1 MKRYFALLPALALVQ
16 SLCAQSVQEKIVT
29 LVDAYKQQQ
38 LFNGSVLVARQ
49 GTVIYQGAAGWQDAA
64 KRTPNTANGIFQI
77 GSVTKQFTS
86 AIIMQ
91 LQQEGRLSVHDHLDK
106 YLPGFPNGGKIT
118 LENLLTHT
126 SGLHNYT
133 DDTSFMKGDLR
144 KSYDVAGLTTRFAA
158 YAPDFEP
165 GTDWKYSNTGYY
177 LLGRVIEKVTGQP
190 YEKAVRARIF
200 TPLGMSHSGFDFT
213 HLSDADKTEPY
224 ILLTATG
231 HVPATIVDST
241 IAYSAGALY
250 STVGDLYKWERSI
263 YTGKILSPASWTTV
277 FTPYRHNYGYGWD
290 IDTLYGRTSISH
302 GGSIPGYQSYILR
315 IPADE
320 LVVIVL
326 DNSSKPQ
333 EALAHSLAALVLGQP
348 YVVPGTAVEMTVPEA
363 TLKQYV
369 GVYELAP
376 TFSIT
381 VTLEGGGLKA
391 QATGQRAFD
400 LYPEKENLFFL
411 KVVPAK
417 VEFTKDNTG
426 AVDGLILYQNGQQP
440 RAKKIK

>member
-1 MKRYFALLPALALVQ
+1 MKNYLALLSAFALAQ
-16 SLCAQSVQEKIVT
+16 SLCAQSMQEKIAT
-29 LVDAYKQQQ
+29 LVSAYSKQQ

-49 GTVIYQGAAGWQDAA
+49 GTVIYQGGTGLQNAAS
-64 KRTPNTANGIFQI
+64 RTPNTADGIFQI
-77 GSVTKQFTS
+77 GSVTKQFTA

-91 LQQEGRLSVHDHLDK
+91 LQQEGRLSVHDRLDK
-106 YLPGFPNGGKIT
+106 YLPGIPNGKKIT
-118 LENLLTHT
+118 IENLLTHT

-133 DDTSFMKGDLR
+133 DDTSFMKGDLQ
-144 KSYDVAGLTTRFAA
+144 KPYNVAALTTRFSS

-165 GTDWKYSNTGYY
+165 GTNWAYSNTGYY

-190 YEKAVRARIF
+190 YEKVVRARIF

-213 HLSDADKTEPY
+213 HLADANKTQAY
-224 ILLTATG
+224 FQLTENG
-231 HVPATIVDST
+231 SVPAFIVDST
-241 IAYSAGALY
+241 IAYSAGAIY

-263 YTGKILSPASWTTV
+263 YTNKILSPASWATV

-290 IDTLYGRTSISH
+290 IDTLYGRTAISH
-302 GGSIPGYQSYILR
+302 GGAIPGYQSYILR
-315 IPADE
+315 IPSDE
-320 LVVIVL
+320 LAVIVI

-333 EALAHSLAALVLGQP
+333 DALAHSLAALVLGQP
-348 YVVPGTAVEMTVPEA
+348 YVVPGAATETTVPEA
-363 TLKQYV
+363 ILKQYV

-381 VTLEGGGLKA
+381 ITLEGGGLKA
-391 QATGQRAFD
+391 QATGQQAFD

-417 VEFTKDNTG
+417 VEFTKDNNG
-426 AVDGLILYQNGQQP
+426 AVNGLILYQNGQQP